1 MVRVRLLILVTHLL
15 QLVQQLVEL
24 TTAVGKDSNDDGC
37 IETAYVFVVNV
48 VEVDNL

>member
-15 QLVQQLVEL
+15 QFVQQLVKL
-24 TTAVGKDSNDDGC
+24 TTAVGKDGNDDGRV
-37 IETAYVFVVNV
+37 ETANVFVVNV